1 MKVLD
6 YYCSHHF
13 DPTKAKDMLALDW
26 LQAKIHAA
34 QLTIEDLLFVDYMHR
49 DNSRIGK
56 ISKAMKHWQ
65 KLVHEIQ
72 GVNDEHHME

>member
-1 MKVLD
+1 MKPIE

-26 LQAKIHAA
+26 LQAKIKAA
-34 QLTIEDLLFVDYMHR
+34 QLTVEDLLFVDYMHR

-56 ISKAMKHWQ
+56 IYKAMKHWQ
-65 KLVHEIQ
+65 KLADEIT
-72 GVNDEHHME
+72 GIDYES

>member
-1 MKVLD
+1 MKVLE

-26 LQAKIHAA
+26 LQAKIKAA

-49 DNSRIGK
+49 DNTRIGK
-56 ISKAMKHWQ
+56 ISKAIHYWNN
-65 KLVHEIQ
+65 LANEIK
-72 GVNDEHHME
+72 GVDRGI